1 MTEAIERAGGATA
14 RADLAA
20 LNLAAKVVDAQQIL
34 VPRRGGRAAV
44 AGTATSPATSAG
56 GADAPIDLNTATV
69 EQLDTLDGIGPVIA
83 RKIIDH
89 RTQNGPF
96 RSVDELGQVPG
107 IGPKR
112 LAALRARVRV

>member
-1 MTEAIERAGGATA
+1 M
-14 RADLAA
+14 
-20 LNLAAKVVDAQQIL
+20 
-34 VPRRGGRAAV
+34 PRRGGRAAV